1 MDPRSSPT
9 ARSAMRCVRLL
20 LGCADAA
27 ELLGTVLA
35 EGPSWITGEGSA
47 LYLLDSTGMLRLTAS
62 HGLPDW
68 AHERY
73 SVVDPAGDL
82 PAAMALRL
90 RRPYLLSPE
99 RTSADYP
106 NRNAG
111 MGTGMVA
118 VATLPMIVDG
128 RPLGVLAL
136 ALAHRGTVPRRDL
149 DVLETLADAC
159 GHRLGH
165 LLEHARAGTGALGG
179 TGGTGG
185 HPGHGEQPGGGGHPE
200 PEGQP
205 GRGGRPDRG
214 AAHGVRPGP
223 CAGAADPAAAT
234 AHSMLS
240 LAVRA
245 SGHGA
250 FERDLVTG
258 ETHWDAQALRLVGRP
273 APERGGTSPAP
284 SLDLVVHPEDLP
296 DVQAAMAE
304 ALATGGPYRIRYRVP
319 RRGGGV
325 IRIEETGEVMLDVHR
340 RPVRIAGL
348 IADLDH
354 GRTPGERPPG
364 DGAPGGRSP
373 APSGPGSP
381 SGPGQEPAGTTEGT
395 SAAGARSALLLALTR
410 ALSRAVT
417 VRDVTTAVTDICRPA
432 FGAAGIVLDLV
443 DEGRLLPVSHTVYGG
458 ERRTELT
465 RLADLSEGVMQR
477 ALARSA
483 PLFSE
488 PARRGRGRGAD
499 RTAGPAGGTGRGEGD
514 GTGGGTGSPLA
525 PAAWAVLPL
534 IASGRQ
540 VGSCLITFATERAFG
555 REDRTLYSSFAGILA
570 QSLERA
576 RLYDTHHH
584 RATELQR
591 AMLPRTLPRLP
602 GIASAARYLPSTE
615 GMQIGGDWYD
625 LLRLPDGRIGLVIGD
640 VQGHN
645 AEATAVMGQLR
656 SGLRAYATDG
666 HDPAATLARTSRLL
680 TELDTELFATCLY
693 LTLDPADG
701 TVRAAR
707 AGHPAPV
714 RVTADARAVEL
725 NLPGGPPLGVAPERP
740 YPLAV
745 EYLPPGET
753 LLAYTDGLVEDRE
766 EDYDES
772 VHRMLGGLELWAR
785 NTGPVRVEP
794 GPDLEK
800 LADLLTLNVTERRS
814 RPDDVAL
821 LLLHRLSAVHQRG

>member
-20 LGCADAA
+20 LGCTSAA

-35 EGPSWITGEGSA
+35 EGPGWITGEGSA
-47 LYLLDSTGMLRLTAS
+47 LYLLDPGGMLRLSAS

-73 SVVDPAGDL
+73 SVVDPASEL

-99 RTSADYP
+99 RTSVDYP
-106 NRNAG
+106 NRNTG

-118 VATLPMIVDG
+118 VVTLPMVVDE
-128 RPLGVLAL
+128 RPIGVLAL
-136 ALAHRGTVPRRDL
+136 ALAHRGIVPRRDL

-159 GHRLGH
+159 AHRLAY
-165 LLEHARAGTGALGG
+165 LLEHAGAPSAPR
-179 TGGTGG
+179 TVATV
-185 HPGHGEQPGGGGHPE
+185 PN
-200 PEGQP
+200 
-205 GRGGRPDRG
+205 
-214 AAHGVRPGP
+214 GVRPGP
-223 CAGAADPAAAT
+223 GTCGDPAAGT
-234 AHSMLS
+234 AHPLLS

-245 SGHGA
+245 AGHGA

-258 ETHWDAQALRLVGRP
+258 ETHWDVQALRLVGRP
-273 APERGGTSPAP
+273 VPQDGGPAP
-284 SLDLVVHPEDLP
+284 APDLDLVVHPEDLP
-296 DVQAAMAE
+296 DVQAALAE

-319 RRGGGV
+319 RRDGGV
-325 IRIEETGEVMLDVHR
+325 VRIEETGEVMLDVHR
-340 RPVRIAGL
+340 RPVRISGL

-354 GRTPGERPPG
+354 GRAPGERR
-364 DGAPGGRSP
+364 AVSRSGGS
-373 APSGPGSP
+373 AN
-381 SGPGQEPAGTTEGT
+381 GT

-417 VRDVTTAVTDICRPA
+417 VRDVTTAVTDIARPA
-432 FGAAGIVLDLV
+432 FGAAGILLDLV
-443 DEGRLLPVSHTVYGG
+443 DEGRLLPVAHTVYGG
-458 ERRTELT
+458 PLRTELT

-488 PARRGRGRGAD
+488 PARRGRRREGERPPGAG
-499 RTAGPAGGTGRGEGD
+499 AGNGG
-514 GTGGGTGSPLA
+514 PLA

-534 IASGRQ
+534 VASGRQ
-540 VGSCLITFATERAFG
+540 VGSCLITFATERVFS
-555 REDRTLYSSFAGILA
+555 REDRTLYSAFAGILA

-680 TELDTELFATCLY
+680 AELDTELFATCLY

-701 TVRAAR
+701 TLRAAR

-714 RVTADARAVEL
+714 RVTEDAKAVEL
-725 NLPGGPPLGVAPERP
+725 DLPGGPPLGVDPDRP
-740 YPLAV
+740 YPLA
-745 EYLPPGET
+745 EEQLTPGET
-753 LLAYTDGLVEDRE
+753 LLVYTDGLVEDRE

-772 VHRMLGGLELWAR
+772 VQRMLGGLETWAR
-785 NTGPVRVEP
+785 NAGPVRVEP
-794 GPDLEK
+794 GPALER

-821 LLLHRLSAVHQRG
+821 LLLHRLSAVH

>member
-1 MDPRSSPT
+1 MPIPQDESRTS
-9 ARSAMRCVRLL
+9 ARSPMRCVRLL
-20 LGCADAA
+20 LGCTSAA

-35 EGPSWITGEGSA
+35 EGPGWITGEGSA
-47 LYLLDSTGMLRLTAS
+47 LYLLDSAGMLRLTAS

-73 SVVDPAGDL
+73 GLVDPAGEL

-99 RTSADYP
+99 HTSIDYP

-111 MGTGMVA
+111 MGTGMIS
-118 VATLPMIVDG
+118 VATLPLVVDE
-128 RPLGVLAL
+128 RAIGVLAL
-136 ALAHRGTVPRRDL
+136 ALAHRGTVPPRDL
-149 DVLETLADAC
+149 DVLETIAGACAHRLHHLLDHLLDHADA
-159 GHRLGH
+159 RP
-165 LLEHARAGTGALGG
+165 ARQAG
-179 TGGTGG
+179 
-185 HPGHGEQPGGGGHPE
+185 P
-200 PEGQP
+200 
-205 GRGGRPDRG
+205 
-214 AAHGVRPGP
+214 
-223 CAGAADPAAAT
+223 DPAL
-234 AHSMLS
+234 AHPLLS

-245 SGHGA
+245 AGHGA

-258 ETHWDAQALRLVGRP
+258 ESYWDAAAFAVAGRP
-273 APERGGTSPAP
+273 VAADGAAPELERI
-284 SLDLVVHPEDLP
+284 VHPEDLP
-296 DVQAAMAE
+296 DVQAALAE
-304 ALATGGPYRIRYRVP
+304 ALASGGRYRIGYRVL
-319 RRGGGV
+319 RRGGKV
-325 IRIEETGEVMLDVHR
+325 ARVEESGEVMLDVHG

-348 IADLDH
+348 LADVDH
-354 GRTPGERPPG
+354 RG
-364 DGAPGGRSP
+364 DRDA
-373 APSGPGSP
+373 GPQHDP
-381 SGPGQEPAGTTEGT
+381 
-395 SAAGARSALLLALTR
+395 AGARTALLLSLTR

-417 VRDVTTAVTDICRPA
+417 VREVTAAVTDVARPA

-458 ERRTELT
+458 PRRAELT
-465 RLADLSEGVMQR
+465 RLADLSEGMMQHS
-477 ALARSA
+477 LARSA
-483 PLFSE
+483 LLFSE
-488 PARRGRGRGAD
+488 PGGRPRSAD
-499 RTAGPAGGTGRGEGD
+499 
-514 GTGGGTGSPLA
+514 A

-534 IASGRQ
+534 VASGRQ
-540 VGSCLITFATERAFG
+540 VGSCLITFAAERAFS
-555 REDRTLYSSFAGILA
+555 REDRTLYSAFAGILA

-584 RATELQR
+584 RAGELQR

-602 GIASAARYLPSTE
+602 GIATAARYLPSTE

-625 LLRLPDGRIGLVIGD
+625 LLKLPDGRIGLVIGD

-680 TELDTELFATCLY
+680 AELDTELFATCLY

-701 TVRAAR
+701 SLTAAR

-714 RVTADARAVEL
+714 RIAADATAVEL
-725 NLPGGPPLGVAPERP
+725 ELPGGPPLGVDPGQP
-740 YPLAV
+740 YPLATGR
-745 EYLPPGET
+745 LAGGET

-772 VHRMLGGLELWAR
+772 VQRMLGGLELWAR
-785 NTGPVRVEP
+785 QTGPGRI
-794 GPDLEK
+794 GPAPALER

-821 LLLHRLSAVHQRG
+821 LLLHRMPPLP

>member
-20 LGCADAA
+20 LGCTGAAD
-27 ELLGTVLA
+27 LLGTVLA
-35 EGPSWITGEGSA
+35 EGPGWITGEGSA

-99 RTSADYP
+99 RTSTDYP

-111 MGTGMVA
+111 LGTGMVA
-118 VATLPMIVDG
+118 VATLPMLVDT

-159 GHRLGH
+159 AHRLGY
-165 LLEHARAGTGALGG
+165 LLEHARAGTG
-179 TGGTGG
+179 G
-185 HPGHGEQPGGGGHPE
+185 HREGPEPGGPPGS
-200 PEGQP
+200 EG
-205 GRGGRPDRG
+205 RSDRG
-214 AAHGVRPGP
+214 AANGVRPGP
-223 CAGAADPAAAT
+223 CAGAGDPATAT

-273 APERGGTSPAP
+273 APDSGGTSPAP
-284 SLDLVVHPEDLP
+284 TLDLVVHPEDLP

-304 ALATGGPYRIRYRVP
+304 ALDTGGPYRIRYRVP

-354 GRTPGERPPG
+354 GRAPGERPPG
-364 DGAPGGRSP
+364 DGPPAGRSP
-373 APSGPGSP
+373 G
-381 SGPGQEPAGTTEGT
+381 PAGEPSPGGGRAGPAEG
-395 SAAGARSALLLALTR
+395 SSPAGARSALLLALTR

-417 VRDVTTAVTDICRPA
+417 VRDVTTAVNDIARPA
-432 FGAAGIVLDLV
+432 LGAAGIVLDLV

-488 PARRGRGRGAD
+488 PARRGRGPGRPVGPT
-499 RTAGPAGGTGRGEGD
+499 TAAEGGGTTAAEGGPGAGEGAGTGAGEGA
-514 GTGGGTGSPLA
+514 GTGGPLA

-625 LLRLPDGRIGLVIGD
+625 LLRLPDGRVGLVIGD

-701 TVRAAR
+701 TLRAAR

-725 NLPGGPPLGVAPERP
+725 QLPGGPPLGVAPERP

-766 EDYDES
+766 EDYDDS

-785 NTGPVRVEP
+785 NTGPDRAEP

>member
-1 MDPRSSPT
+1 MPIPEEQSRTSG
-9 ARSAMRCVRLL
+9 RSAMRCVRLL
-20 LGCADAA
+20 LGCTSAA

-35 EGPSWITGEGSA
+35 EGPGWITGEGSA
-47 LYLLDSTGMLRLTAS
+47 LYLLDSAGMLRLTAS

-73 SVVDPAGDL
+73 GLVDPAGEL

-90 RRPYLLSPE
+90 RRPYLLGPE
-99 RTSADYP
+99 HTSVDYP

-111 MGTGMVA
+111 MGTGMVT
-118 VATLPMIVDG
+118 VVTLPLMVDE
-128 RPLGVLAL
+128 RAIGVLAL
-136 ALAHRGTVPRRDL
+136 ALAHRGTVPPRDL
-149 DVLETLADAC
+149 DVLETIAGAC
-159 GHRLGH
+159 AHRLHH
-165 LLEHARAGTGALGG
+165 LLDHVSDDVDARREPQKAG
-179 TGGTGG
+179 
-185 HPGHGEQPGGGGHPE
+185 P
-200 PEGQP
+200 
-205 GRGGRPDRG
+205 
-214 AAHGVRPGP
+214 
-223 CAGAADPAAAT
+223 DPAL
-234 AHSMLS
+234 AHPLLS

-245 SGHGA
+245 AGHGA

-258 ETHWDAQALRLVGRP
+258 ESYWDAAAFAVAGRP
-273 APERGGTSPAP
+273 VAADGAAPELERI
-284 SLDLVVHPEDLP
+284 VHPEDLP
-296 DVQAAMAE
+296 DVQAALAE
-304 ALATGGPYRIRYRVP
+304 ALASGGRYRIGYRVL
-319 RRGGGV
+319 RRGGKV
-325 IRIEETGEVMLDVHR
+325 ARVEESGEVMLDVHG

-348 IADLDH
+348 LADVDH
-354 GRTPGERPPG
+354 RGERP
-364 DGAPGGRSP
+364 A
-373 APSGPGSP
+373 GPRP
-381 SGPGQEPAGTTEGT
+381 DP
-395 SAAGARSALLLALTR
+395 AGARTALLLSLTR

-417 VRDVTTAVTDICRPA
+417 VRDVTAAVTDVARPA
-432 FGAAGIVLDLV
+432 FGAASIVLDLV

-458 ERRTELT
+458 PRRAELT
-465 RLADLSEGVMQR
+465 RLADLSEGVMQHST
-477 ALARSA
+477 ARSA

-488 PARRGRGRGAD
+488 PGGRPRSAD
-499 RTAGPAGGTGRGEGD
+499 
-514 GTGGGTGSPLA
+514 A

-534 IASGRQ
+534 VASGRQ
-540 VGSCLITFATERAFG
+540 VGSCLITFAAERVFS
-555 REDRTLYSSFAGILA
+555 REDRTLYSAFAGILA

-584 RATELQR
+584 RAGELQR

-615 GMQIGGDWYD
+615 GMQVGGDWYD
-625 LLRLPDGRIGLVIGD
+625 LLKLPDSRIGLVIGD

-680 TELDTELFATCLY
+680 AELDTELFATCLY

-701 TVRAAR
+701 SLTAAR

-714 RVTADARAVEL
+714 RIAADATAVEL
-725 NLPGGPPLGVAPERP
+725 ELPGGPPLGVDPAQS
-740 YPLAV
+740 YPLATGR
-745 EYLPPGET
+745 LAGGET

-772 VHRMLGGLELWAR
+772 VQRMLGGLELWAR
-785 NTGPVRVEP
+785 QTGPGRV
-794 GPDLEK
+794 GPMPALER

-821 LLLHRLSAVHQRG
+821 LLLHRMPSLP

>member
-1 MDPRSSPT
+1 
-9 ARSAMRCVRLL
+9 MRCVRLL
-20 LGCADAA
+20 LGCTSAA

-47 LYLLDSTGMLRLTAS
+47 LYLLDSAGMLRLTAS

-73 SVVDPAGDL
+73 GVVDPAGEL

-99 RTSADYP
+99 HTSLDYP

-118 VATLPMIVDG
+118 VITLPMVVDG
-128 RPLGVLAL
+128 RPVGVLAL

-149 DVLETLADAC
+149 DVLETVADAC
-159 GHRLGH
+159 AHRLAH
-165 LLEHARAGTGALGG
+165 LLDHADARLPRDARSPYGVRTAGGPAS
-179 TGGTGG
+179 
-185 HPGHGEQPGGGGHPE
+185 
-200 PEGQP
+200 EGVD
-205 GRGGRPDRG
+205 GRPAG
-214 AAHGVRPGP
+214 LAHPL
-223 CAGAADPAAAT
+223 
-234 AHSMLS
+234 LS

-245 SGHGA
+245 AGHGA

-258 ETHWDAQALRLVGRP
+258 ESYWDAEAFRVAGRP
-273 APERGGTSPAP
+273 VAPDGAAPE
-284 SLDLVVHPEDLP
+284 LDRLVHPEDLP
-296 DVQAAMAE
+296 DVQAALAE
-304 ALATGGPYRIRYRVP
+304 ALAAGGRYRIGYRVL
-319 RRGGGV
+319 RHGGGV
-325 IRIEETGEVMLDVHR
+325 ARVEESGEVMLDVHG

-348 IADLDH
+348 LADVGHRARPPD
-354 GRTPGERPPG
+354 GAGSPPG
-364 DGAPGGRSP
+364 DGGRTP
-373 APSGPGSP
+373 A
-381 SGPGQEPAGTTEGT
+381 T
-395 SAAGARSALLLALTR
+395 ARTALLLALTR

-417 VRDVTTAVTDICRPA
+417 VRDVTTAVTDVVRPA
-432 FGAAGIVLDLV
+432 LGAAGIVLDLV
-443 DEGRLLPVSHTVYGG
+443 EEGRLLPVSHTVYGG
-458 ERRTELT
+458 PRRTELT
-465 RLADLSEGVMQR
+465 RLADLSEDVMQR
-477 ALARSA
+477 SLTRSA

-488 PARRGRGRGAD
+488 PSAARARRD
-499 RTAGPAGGTGRGEGD
+499 
-514 GTGGGTGSPLA
+514 PLA

-534 IASGRQ
+534 VASGQQ
-540 VGSCLITFATERAFG
+540 VGSCLITFTAERAFS
-555 REDRTLYSSFAGILA
+555 REDRTLYSAFAGILA

-666 HDPAATLARTSRLL
+666 HDPAATLTRTSRLL
-680 TELDTELFATCLY
+680 AELDTELFATCLY
-693 LTLDPADG
+693 LTLDPAEG
-701 TVRAAR
+701 VLTAAR

-714 RVTADARAVEL
+714 RITAGARAVEL
-725 NLPGGPPLGVAPERP
+725 DLPGGPPLGVDPEQP

-745 EYLPPGET
+745 DRLAVDET

-772 VHRMLGGLELWAR
+772 VQRMLGGLELWAR
-785 NTGPVRVEP
+785 QTGPGQI
-794 GPDLEK
+794 GPAPALER

-821 LLLHRLSAVHQRG
+821 LLLHRMSPLP

>member
-20 LGCADAA
+20 LGCTSAAD
-27 ELLGTVLA
+27 LLSTVLA
-35 EGPSWITGEGSA
+35 EGPGWITGEGSA
-47 LYLLDSTGMLRLTAS
+47 LYLLDPAGTLRLTAS

-73 SVVDPAGDL
+73 SVVDPASDL
-82 PAAMALRL
+82 PAAMALKL

-99 RTSADYP
+99 RTSVDYP

-118 VATLPMIVDG
+118 IVTLPLLVDE
-128 RPLGVLAL
+128 RPIGVLAL

-159 GHRLGH
+159 AHRLAH
-165 LLEHARAGTGALGG
+165 LLEHARTDARPAPARPPGAPGTPAN
-179 TGGTGG
+179 
-185 HPGHGEQPGGGGHPE
+185 
-200 PEGQP
+200 
-205 GRGGRPDRG
+205 
-214 AAHGVRPGP
+214 GVRPGP
-223 CAGAADPAAAT
+223 GPGGDPASGT
-234 AHSMLS
+234 AHPLLS

-245 SGHGA
+245 AGHGA

-258 ETHWDAQALRLVGRP
+258 ETYWDAQALRLVGRP
-273 APERGGTSPAP
+273 APEDGGPAP
-284 SLDLVVHPEDLP
+284 APDLDLVVHPEDLP
-296 DVQAAMAE
+296 DVQAALAE

-319 RRGGGV
+319 RRAGGV
-325 IRIEETGEVMLDVHR
+325 TRIEETGEVMLDVHR
-340 RPVRIAGL
+340 RPVRISGL

-354 GRTPGERPPG
+354 GRAPDERPRGERSARHAAG
-364 DGAPGGRSP
+364 VGGERAS
-373 APSGPGSP
+373 
-381 SGPGQEPAGTTEGT
+381 
-395 SAAGARSALLLALTR
+395 SAAARSALLLALTR

-417 VRDVTTAVTDICRPA
+417 VRDVTTTVTDVARPA
-432 FGAAGIVLDLV
+432 FGAASIVLDLV

-458 ERRTELT
+458 PRRTELT

-488 PARRGRGRGAD
+488 PARRVRVRGRGR
-499 RTAGPAGGTGRGEGD
+499 PAGTGTIC
-514 GTGGGTGSPLA
+514 GTGGGAGEDGGGRTNGASSRLT

-534 IASGRQ
+534 VASGRQ
-540 VGSCLITFATERAFG
+540 VGSCLITFATERVFS
-555 REDRTLYSSFAGILA
+555 RDDRTLYSAFAGILA

-680 TELDTELFATCLY
+680 AELDTELFATCLY

-701 TVRAAR
+701 TLRAAR

-714 RVTADARAVEL
+714 RVTEDARAVEL
-725 NLPGGPPLGVAPERP
+725 DLPGGPPLGVAPDRP

-745 EYLPPGET
+745 EHLSPGET
-753 LLAYTDGLVEDRE
+753 LLVYTDGLVEDRE

-772 VHRMLGGLELWAR
+772 VQRMLGGLELWAR
-785 NTGPVRVEP
+785 NAGPVRVEP
-794 GPDLEK
+794 GPALER

>member
-1 MDPRSSPT
+1 MPLEPADSPT

-20 LGCADAA
+20 LGCTSAA

-47 LYLLDSTGMLRLTAS
+47 LYLLDSAGMLRLTAS

-73 SVVDPAGDL
+73 GVVDPAGEL

-99 RTSADYP
+99 HTSVDYP
-106 NRNAG
+106 NANAG
-111 MGTGMVA
+111 LGTGMVA
-118 VATLPMIVDG
+118 VIALPMVVDE
-128 RPLGVLAL
+128 RPIGVLAL

-149 DVLETLADAC
+149 DVLETVAEACAHRLSHLLDHADAHLPH
-159 GHRLGH
+159 GTRAPYGVRLPEGP
-165 LLEHARAGTGALGG
+165 RAAD
-179 TGGTGG
+179 G
-185 HPGHGEQPGGGGHPE
+185 HPAGPAHPL
-200 PEGQP
+200 
-205 GRGGRPDRG
+205 
-214 AAHGVRPGP
+214 
-223 CAGAADPAAAT
+223 
-234 AHSMLS
+234 LS

-245 SGHGA
+245 AGHGA

-258 ETHWDAQALRLVGRP
+258 ESYWDAEAFRVTGRP
-273 APERGGTSPAP
+273 AAPDGAAPE
-284 SLDLVVHPEDLP
+284 LDRLVHPEDLP
-296 DVQAAMAE
+296 DVQAALAE
-304 ALATGGPYRIRYRVP
+304 ALATGGRYRIGYRVLRP
-319 RRGGGV
+319 GGRPARV
-325 IRIEETGEVMLDVHR
+325 EESGEVMLDVHG

-348 IADLDH
+348 LAEA
-354 GRTPGERPPG
+354 GYREQPPAEERN
-364 DGAPGGRSP
+364 SP
-373 APSGPGSP
+373 A
-381 SGPGQEPAGTTEGT
+381 
-395 SAAGARSALLLALTR
+395 AARTALLLTLTR

-417 VRDVTTAVTDICRPA
+417 VRDVTTAVTDVARPA
-432 FGAAGIVLDLV
+432 LGAAGIVLDLV
-443 DEGRLLPVSHTVYGG
+443 DAGRLLPVSHTVYGG
-458 ERRTELT
+458 PRRTELT

-477 ALARSA
+477 SLARSA

-488 PARRGRGRGAD
+488 PSAARSRRD
-499 RTAGPAGGTGRGEGD
+499 
-514 GTGGGTGSPLA
+514 PLA

-534 IASGRQ
+534 VASGQQ
-540 VGSCLITFATERAFG
+540 VGSCLITFAAERVFS
-555 REDRTLYSSFAGILA
+555 REDRTLYSAFAGILA

-584 RATELQR
+584 RASELQR
-591 AMLPRTLPRLP
+591 AMLPRTLPRLS
-602 GIASAARYLPSTE
+602 GIATAARYLPSTE

-625 LLRLPDGRIGLVIGD
+625 LLRLPEGRIGLVIGD

-666 HDPAATLARTSRLL
+666 HDPAATLTRTSRLL
-680 TELDTELFATCLY
+680 AELDTELFATCLY

-701 TVRAAR
+701 ALTAAR

-714 RVTADARAVEL
+714 RITADAAAVEL
-725 NLPGGPPLGVAPERP
+725 ELPGGPPLGVDPEQP

-745 EYLPPGET
+745 ERLAVGET

-772 VHRMLGGLELWAR
+772 VQRMLGGLELWAR
-785 NTGPVRVEP
+785 QTGPGRI
-794 GPDLEK
+794 GPAPALER

-821 LLLHRLSAVHQRG
+821 LLLHRTTPLP

>member
-20 LGCADAA
+20 LGCTSAA

-35 EGPSWITGEGSA
+35 EGPGWITGEGSA
-47 LYLLDSTGMLRLTAS
+47 LYLLDGAGMLRLSAS

-73 SVVDPAGDL
+73 SVVDPASEL
-82 PAAMALRL
+82 PAAMALKL

-99 RTSADYP
+99 RTSVDYP

-118 VATLPMIVDG
+118 VITLPMVVDEQ
-128 RPLGVLAL
+128 PIGVLAL
-136 ALAHRGTVPRRDL
+136 ALAHRGAVPQRDL

-159 GHRLGH
+159 AHRLAY
-165 LLEHARAGTGALGG
+165 LLEHAGALTAPR
-179 TGGTGG
+179 TGG
-185 HPGHGEQPGGGGHPE
+185 
-200 PEGQP
+200 
-205 GRGGRPDRG
+205 
-214 AAHGVRPGP
+214 AAPHGVRPGP
-223 CAGAADPAAAT
+223 RADGDPAAGT
-234 AHSMLS
+234 AHPLLS

-245 SGHGA
+245 AGHGA

-273 APERGGTSPAP
+273 APPDGGPAP
-284 SLDLVVHPEDLP
+284 APDLDLVVHPEDLP
-296 DVQAAMAE
+296 DVQAALAE
-304 ALATGGPYRIRYRVP
+304 ALSTGGPYRIRYRVP
-319 RRGGGV
+319 HRGGGV
-325 IRIEETGEVMLDVHR
+325 TRIEETGEVMLDVHR
-340 RPVRIAGL
+340 RPVRISGL

-354 GRTPGERPPG
+354 GRSPEERPPAG
-364 DGAPGGRSP
+364 RWGGRRARTGAAGRNAGANADGA
-373 APSGPGSP
+373 A
-381 SGPGQEPAGTTEGT
+381 AGA
-395 SAAGARSALLLALTR
+395 SAGARSALLLALTR

-417 VRDVTTAVTDICRPA
+417 VRDVTTAVTDVARPA

-443 DEGRLLPVSHTVYGG
+443 DEGRLLPVAHTVYGG
-458 ERRTELT
+458 PRRTELT

-477 ALARSA
+477 ALARST

-488 PARRGRGRGAD
+488 PARRGRGRGRD
-499 RTAGPAGGTGRGEGD
+499 RGPGRPAPT
-514 GTGGGTGSPLA
+514 GTGGPLA

-534 IASGRQ
+534 VASGRQ
-540 VGSCLITFATERAFG
+540 VGSCLITFATERVFS
-555 REDRTLYSSFAGILA
+555 REDRTLYSAFAGILA

-625 LLRLPDGRIGLVIGD
+625 LLRLPGGRIGLVIGD

-680 TELDTELFATCLY
+680 AEMDTELFATCLY

-701 TVRAAR
+701 TLRAAR

-714 RVTADARAVEL
+714 RVTEDARAVEL
-725 NLPGGPPLGVAPERP
+725 DLPGGPPLGVAPDRP

-745 EYLPPGET
+745 EHLTPGET

-772 VHRMLGGLELWAR
+772 VQRMLGGLELWAR
-785 NTGPVRVEP
+785 NAGPVWLEP
-794 GPDLEK
+794 GPALER

-821 LLLHRLSAVHQRG
+821 LLLHRLSAVHQWG

>member
-1 MDPRSSPT
+1 
-9 ARSAMRCVRLL
+9 MRCVRLL
-20 LGCADAA
+20 LGCAGAA

-99 RTSADYP
+99 RTSTDYP

-118 VATLPMIVDG
+118 VATLPMVVDT

-159 GHRLGH
+159 GHRLGY

-179 TGGTGG
+179 PDGTGERSG
-185 HPGHGEQPGGGGHPE
+185 H
-200 PEGQP
+200 EG
-205 GRGGRPDRG
+205 RSDRG
-214 AAHGVRPGP
+214 AANGVRPGP
-223 CAGAADPAAAT
+223 CAGAGAGAGDPATAT

-258 ETHWDAQALRLVGRP
+258 ETHWDAQALRLVGRS
-273 APERGGTSPAP
+273 APEGGGTSPAP

-304 ALATGGPYRIRYRVP
+304 ALANGGPYRLRYRVP

-364 DGAPGGRSP
+364 EGPPGGRAA
-373 APSGPGSP
+373 APSGTGE
-381 SGPGQEPAGTTEGT
+381 GPGGTTEGA

-488 PARRGRGRGAD
+488 PARRGRGRGPERPVA
-499 RTAGPAGGTGRGEGD
+499 AAAGEGD
-514 GTGGGTGSPLA
+514 GTGGPLA

-540 VGSCLITFATERAFG
+540 VGSCLITFSTERAFG

-602 GIASAARYLPSTE
+602 GITSAARYLPSTE

-625 LLRLPDGRIGLVIGD
+625 LLQLPDGRIGLVIGD

-666 HDPAATLARTSRLL
+666 HDPAATLTRTSRLL

-701 TVRAAR
+701 RLRAAR
-707 AGHPAPV
+707 AGHPPPV

-725 NLPGGPPLGVAPERP
+725 ELPGGPPLGVAPERP
-740 YPLAV
+740 YPLTV

-772 VHRMLGGLELWAR
+772 VHRMLGGLEVWAR
-785 NTGPVRVEP
+785 NAGPVRAEP

>member
-1 MDPRSSPT
+1 MRPAESSAAEPAAADPSADEPSAAEPPADRPSADGTIRTTP
-9 ARSAMRCVRLL
+9 RSAMRCVRLL
-20 LGCADAA
+20 LGCGSAA
-27 ELLGTVLA
+27 ELLGTVLD
-35 EGPSWITGEGSA
+35 EGPGWITGEGSA
-47 LYLLDSTGMLRLTAS
+47 LYLVDAGGMLRLTAS

-73 SVVDPAGDL
+73 GVVDPAGDL

-90 RRPYLLSPE
+90 RRPYLMSPE
-99 RTSADYP
+99 HTGVDYP
-106 NRNAG
+106 NRNVG

-118 VATLPMIVDG
+118 VVTLPMVVDEQ
-128 RPLGVLAL
+128 PVGVLAL

-149 DVLETLADAC
+149 DVLETIGDAC
-159 GHRLGH
+159 AHRLAH
-165 LLEHARAGTGALGG
+165 LLDHADVRTLRLPA
-179 TGGTGG
+179 
-185 HPGHGEQPGGGGHPE
+185 
-200 PEGQP
+200 
-205 GRGGRPDRG
+205 PDGG
-214 AAHGVRPGP
+214 AA
-223 CAGAADPAAAT
+223 
-234 AHSMLS
+234 AHPLVS

-258 ETHWDAQALRLVGRP
+258 ESYWDEAAFRLAGRP
-273 APERGGTSPAP
+273 VAPDGEAPELER
-284 SLDLVVHPEDLP
+284 VVHPEDLP
-296 DVQAAMAE
+296 DVQAALAE
-304 ALATGGPYRIRYRVP
+304 ALAAGGRYRIGYRML
-319 RRGGGV
+319 RRGGRATPV
-325 IRIEETGEVMLDVHR
+325 EESGEVMLDVHG

-348 IADLDH
+348 LSEV
-354 GRTPGERPPG
+354 RRREPG
-364 DGAPGGRSP
+364 P
-373 APSGPGSP
+373 ATAGP
-381 SGPGQEPAGTTEGT
+381 
-395 SAAGARSALLLALTR
+395 AGARTALLLSLTR

-417 VRDVTTAVTDICRPA
+417 VREVTTAVTDVARPA
-432 FGAAGIVLDLV
+432 FGAESVVLDLV

-458 ERRTELT
+458 PRRAEPT
-465 RLADLSEGVMQR
+465 RSADLSEGVMQD
-477 ALARSA
+477 APTRSA
-483 PLFSE
+483 PLFSQ
-488 PARRGRGRGAD
+488 P
-499 RTAGPAGGTGRGEGD
+499 TGPKPD
-514 GTGGGTGSPLA
+514 GA

-534 IASGRQ
+534 VASGRQ

-555 REDRTLYSSFAGILA
+555 REDRTLYSAFAGILA

-576 RLYDTHHH
+576 RLFDTQHH
-584 RATELQR
+584 RASELQR
-591 AMLPRTLPRLP
+591 AMLPRTLPALP

-625 LLRLPDGRIGLVIGD
+625 LLRLPGGRIGLVIGD

-666 HDPAATLARTSRLL
+666 HDPAAALERTSRLL
-680 TELDTELFATCLY
+680 AELDTDLFATCLY

-701 TVRAAR
+701 TLTAAR
-707 AGHPAPV
+707 AGHPPPV
-714 RVTADARAVEL
+714 RITGDAEALEL
-725 NLPGGPPLGVAPERP
+725 ALPGGPPLGVEPGQP

-745 EYLPPGET
+745 ERLEVGET

-785 NTGPVRVEP
+785 QAGPGRIGSP
-794 GPDLEK
+794 AALER

-821 LLLHRLSAVHQRG
+821 LLLHRAPSLPDSLHTGSTHSGA

>member
-1 MDPRSSPT
+1 MDLTSPWLPPSEDESRTPRSSPT

-20 LGCADAA
+20 LGCTTAA

-47 LYLLDSTGMLRLTAS
+47 LYLLDSAGMLRLTAS

-82 PAAMALRL
+82 PAATALRL

-99 RTSADYP
+99 RTSVDYP

-118 VATLPMIVDG
+118 LITLPMIVDE
-128 RPLGVLAL
+128 RPVGVLAL

-149 DVLETLADAC
+149 DVLETLGDAC
-159 GHRLGH
+159 AHRLAH
-165 LLEHARAGTGALGG
+165 LLDSARAGA
-179 TGGTGG
+179 
-185 HPGHGEQPGGGGHPE
+185 
-200 PEGQP
+200 
-205 GRGGRPDRG
+205 
-214 AAHGVRPGP
+214 RPGP
-223 CAGAADPAAAT
+223 TGGSVDGSGTGAGAGDRSAGL
-234 AHSMLS
+234 AHPMLS
-240 LAVRA
+240 LAVRSA
-245 SGHGA
+245 GHGA

-258 ETHWDAQALRLVGRP
+258 ETYWDATAYRVVGRP
-273 APERGGTSPAP
+273 VPPEGAPADAP
-284 SLDLVVHPEDLP
+284 DLDRLVHPEDLP
-296 DVQAAMAE
+296 DVQAALAE
-304 ALATGGPYRIRYRVP
+304 ALATGGPYRIEYRVP
-319 RRGGGV
+319 RRSGGA

-348 IADLDH
+348 LADRDRA
-354 GRTPGERPPG
+354 RTPEEQPPAGEPG
-364 DGAPGGRSP
+364 NGAP
-373 APSGPGSP
+373 
-381 SGPGQEPAGTTEGT
+381 
-395 SAAGARSALLLALTR
+395 AAGARSALLLALTR
-410 ALSRAVT
+410 SLSRAVT
-417 VRDVTTAVTDICRPA
+417 VRDVTTAVTDVARPA
-432 FGAAGIVLDLV
+432 FGAASIVLDLV

-458 ERRTELT
+458 PRRTELT
-465 RLADLSEGVMQR
+465 RLADLSEGVMQHS
-477 ALARSA
+477 LARST

-488 PARRGRGRGAD
+488 PGQARRS
-499 RTAGPAGGTGRGEGD
+499 
-514 GTGGGTGSPLA
+514 TGGPLT

-534 IASGRQ
+534 VASGRQ
-540 VGSCLITFATERAFG
+540 VGSCLITFSTERAFG
-555 REDRTLYSSFAGILA
+555 REDRTLYSAFAGILA

-602 GIASAARYLPSTE
+602 GLASAARYLPSTE

-680 TELDTELFATCLY
+680 SELDTDLFATCLY

-701 TVRAAR
+701 TLRAAR
-707 AGHPAPV
+707 AGHPSPV
-714 RVTADARAVEL
+714 RIAADARAVEL
-725 NLPGGPPLGVAPERP
+725 DLPGGPPLGVDPGMP
-740 YPLAV
+740 YQLAV
-745 EYLPPGET
+745 GHLAVGET
-753 LLAYTDGLVEDRE
+753 LLVYTDGLVEDRE

-772 VHRMLGGLELWAR
+772 VQRMLGGLELWAR
-785 NTGPVRVEP
+785 QTGPVRL
-794 GPDLEK
+794 GPTAALER

-821 LLLHRLSAVHQRG
+821 LLLHRSSPVQ

>member
-1 MDPRSSPT
+1 MPPSEDDSRTPDQRRTPLSGST
-9 ARSAMRCVRLL
+9 TRSAMRCVRLL
-20 LGCADAA
+20 LGCTSAA

-47 LYLLDSTGMLRLTAS
+47 LYLPDAAGMLRLTVS
-62 HGLPDW
+62 HGLPER

-73 SVVDPAGDL
+73 GVVDPAGEL

-99 RTSADYP
+99 HTGIDYP

-111 MGTGMVA
+111 MGTGMVT
-118 VATLPMIVDG
+118 VITLPMVVDE
-128 RPLGVLAL
+128 RPVGVLAL
-136 ALAHRGTVPRRDL
+136 ALAHRGTVPRRDM
-149 DVLETLADAC
+149 DVLETIAEACAHRIDHLLDHAADA
-159 GHRLGH
+159 RLPQG
-165 LLEHARAGTGALGG
+165 ARSPQGVRLSDG
-179 TGGTGG
+179 
-185 HPGHGEQPGGGGHPE
+185 PV
-200 PEGQP
+200 PEGAD
-205 GRGGRPDRG
+205 GRPAG
-214 AAHGVRPGP
+214 SAHPL
-223 CAGAADPAAAT
+223 
-234 AHSMLS
+234 LS

-245 SGHGA
+245 AGHGA

-258 ETHWDAQALRLVGRP
+258 ESYWDAAAFRVAGRP
-273 APERGGTSPAP
+273 VSPDGAAPE
-284 SLDLVVHPEDLP
+284 LDRLVHPEDLP
-296 DVQAAMAE
+296 DVQAALAE
-304 ALATGGPYRIRYRVP
+304 ALAAGGHYRIGYRVQ
-319 RRGGGV
+319 RQGGKV
-325 IRIEETGEVMLDVHR
+325 ARVEESGEVMLDVHG

-348 IADLDH
+348 LADVGH
-354 GRTPGERPPG
+354 RERPPTDEG
-364 DGAPGGRSP
+364 SSP
-373 APSGPGSP
+373 A
-381 SGPGQEPAGTTEGT
+381 T
-395 SAAGARSALLLALTR
+395 ARTALLLALTR
-410 ALSRAVT
+410 VLSRAVT
-417 VRDVTTAVTDICRPA
+417 VRDVTAAVTDIARPA
-432 FGAAGIVLDLV
+432 LGAAGIVLDLV

-458 ERRTELT
+458 PRRTELT
-465 RLADLSEGVMQR
+465 RLADLSEAVMQHSP
-477 ALARSA
+477 ARSA

-488 PARRGRGRGAD
+488 PSAARARHD
-499 RTAGPAGGTGRGEGD
+499 
-514 GTGGGTGSPLA
+514 PLT

-534 IASGRQ
+534 VASGQQ
-540 VGSCLITFATERAFG
+540 VGSCLITFAAERVFS
-555 REDRTLYSSFAGILA
+555 REDRTLYAAFAGILA

-625 LLRLPDGRIGLVIGD
+625 LLRLPDGRVGLVIGD

-666 HDPAATLARTSRLL
+666 HDPAATLTRTSRLL
-680 TELDTELFATCLY
+680 AELDTELFATCLY

-701 TVRAAR
+701 ELTAAR

-714 RVTADARAVEL
+714 RITAGARAVEL
-725 NLPGGPPLGVAPERP
+725 DLPGGPPLGVAPERP

-745 EYLPPGET
+745 ERLAAGET

-772 VHRMLGGLELWAR
+772 VQRMLGGLELWAR
-785 NTGPVRVEP
+785 QTGPGRI
-794 GPDLEK
+794 GPAPALER

-821 LLLHRLSAVHQRG
+821 LLLHRTTPLP

>member
-1 MDPRSSPT
+1 M
-9 ARSAMRCVRLL
+9 RLL
-20 LGCADAA
+20 LGCTSAA

-35 EGPSWITGEGSA
+35 EGPGWITGEGSA
-47 LYLLDSTGMLRLTAS
+47 LYLLDSAGMLRLTAS
-62 HGLPDW
+62 HGLPAW

-73 SVVDPAGDL
+73 STVDPKSDL
-82 PAAMALRL
+82 PAAMALKL
-90 RRPYLLSPE
+90 GRPYLLSPE
-99 RTSADYP
+99 HTSVDYP

-118 VATLPMIVDG
+118 VVTLPMAVDG
-128 RPLGVLAL
+128 MPVGVLAL

-149 DVLETLADAC
+149 DVLETIAEAC
-159 GHRLGH
+159 GHRLHH
-165 LLEHARAGTGALGG
+165 LLDHS
-179 TGGTGG
+179 
-185 HPGHGEQPGGGGHPE
+185 
-200 PEGQP
+200 
-205 GRGGRPDRG
+205 D
-214 AAHGVRPGP
+214 VRPP
-223 CAGAADPAAAT
+223 REAAAPESDAAL
-234 AHSMLS
+234 AHPLLS

-245 SGHGA
+245 AGHGA

-258 ETHWDAQALRLVGRP
+258 ESYWDAAAFRVAGRP
-273 APERGGTSPAP
+273 ATPDGSAPELERI
-284 SLDLVVHPEDLP
+284 VHPEDLP
-296 DVQAAMAE
+296 DVQAALAE
-304 ALATGGPYRIRYRVP
+304 ALASGGHYRIGYRVL
-319 RRGGGV
+319 RHGGGV
-325 IRIEETGEVMLDVHR
+325 ARVEESGEVMLDVHG

-348 IADLDH
+348 LSDANRR
-354 GRTPGERPPG
+354 RTPEFPEAAE
-364 DGAPGGRSP
+364 APE
-373 APSGPGSP
+373 A
-381 SGPGQEPAGTTEGT
+381 
-395 SAAGARSALLLALTR
+395 SAAGARTALLLSLTR

-417 VRDVTTAVTDICRPA
+417 VRDVTATVTDVVRPA

-458 ERRTELT
+458 PRRAELT
-465 RLADLSEGVMQR
+465 RLADLSEGMMQHS
-477 ALARSA
+477 LARSA

-488 PARRGRGRGAD
+488 PGRTARRGDA
-499 RTAGPAGGTGRGEGD
+499 
-514 GTGGGTGSPLA
+514 LA

-534 IASGRQ
+534 VASGRQ
-540 VGSCLITFATERAFG
+540 VGSCLITFATERAFS
-555 REDRTLYSSFAGILA
+555 REDRTLYSAFAGILA

-584 RATELQR
+584 RASELQR

-602 GIASAARYLPSTE
+602 GVASAARYLPSTE

-680 TELDTELFATCLY
+680 AELDTELFATCLY

-701 TVRAAR
+701 SLTAAR

-714 RVTADARAVEL
+714 RITVDAAAVEL
-725 NLPGGPPLGVAPERP
+725 DLPGGPPLGVDPGQP

-745 EYLPPGET
+745 DRLEGGET
-753 LLAYTDGLVEDRE
+753 LLVYTDGLVEDRE

-772 VHRMLGGLELWAR
+772 VQRMLGGLELWAR
-785 NTGPVRVEP
+785 QAGPGRIGPEP
-794 GPDLEK
+794 ALER

-821 LLLHRLSAVHQRG
+821 LLLHRMSPVP

>member
-20 LGCADAA
+20 LGCTGAT

-118 VATLPMIVDG
+118 VATLPMVVDT

-159 GHRLGH
+159 GHRLGY
-165 LLEHARAGTGALGG
+165 LLEHARAGTGAVGG
-179 TGGTGG
+179 PDRTAG
-185 HPGHGEQPGGGGHPE
+185 HPGHGEDS
-200 PEGQP
+200 
-205 GRGGRPDRG
+205 GRGEHSGHEGRSDRG
-214 AAHGVRPGP
+214 AADGVRSGS
-223 CAGAADPAAAT
+223 CAGAGDPATAT

-273 APERGGTSPAP
+273 APEGGGTSPAP
-284 SLDLVVHPEDLP
+284 TLDLVVHPEDLP

-319 RRGGGV
+319 RRRGGV

-354 GRTPGERPPG
+354 GRAPGERPPG
-364 DGAPGGRSP
+364 EGPPGRRSP
-373 APSGPGSP
+373 APSAPGE
-381 SGPGQEPAGTTEGT
+381 EPAGSAEGA

-488 PARRGRGRGAD
+488 PARRRRGHGRGPEQPVGA
-499 RTAGPAGGTGRGEGD
+499 AGGSGGGTGSGEGS
-514 GTGGGTGSPLA
+514 GEGGGTGSPLA

-701 TVRAAR
+701 TLRAAR

-725 NLPGGPPLGVAPERP
+725 DLPGGPPLGVAPERP

-785 NTGPVRVEP
+785 NAGPVRVEP

>member
-20 LGCADAA
+20 LGCTSAA
-27 ELLGTVLA
+27 ELLGTVLS
-35 EGPSWITGEGSA
+35 EGPNWITGEGSA
-47 LYLLDSTGMLRLTAS
+47 LYLLDSAGMLRLTAS

-73 SVVDPAGDL
+73 GVVDPTGDL
-82 PAAMALRL
+82 PAATALRL

-99 RTSADYP
+99 RTSVDYP

-118 VATLPMIVDG
+118 VIALPMVVDEQ
-128 RPLGVLAL
+128 PLGVLAL

-149 DVLETLADAC
+149 DVLETLGDAC
-159 GHRLGH
+159 AHRLAHLIDHAQAERRAQSDQGAHAGH
-165 LLEHARAGTGALGG
+165 AGRTGQRAPA
-179 TGGTGG
+179 
-185 HPGHGEQPGGGGHPE
+185 
-200 PEGQP
+200 
-205 GRGGRPDRG
+205 
-214 AAHGVRPGP
+214 GVRPGP
-223 CAGAADPAAAT
+223 GPDGAGPAPAT
-234 AHSMLS
+234 GPGQPMLS

-245 SGHGA
+245 AGHGA

-258 ETHWDAQALRLVGRP
+258 ETYWDDHAHRLVGRP
-273 APERGGTSPAP
+273 LPDGGGPAP
-284 SLDLVVHPEDLP
+284 APDLDLLVHPEDLP
-296 DVQAAMAE
+296 DVQAALAE
-304 ALATGGPYRIRYRVP
+304 ALDTGGPYRIRYRVP

-348 IADLDH
+348 LADRDH
-354 GRTPGERPPG
+354 GRDPEERPAAPEGG
-364 DGAPGGRSP
+364 DP
-373 APSGPGSP
+373 AV
-381 SGPGQEPAGTTEGT
+381 
-395 SAAGARSALLLALTR
+395 GARSALLLALTR

-417 VRDVTTAVTDICRPA
+417 VRDVTTAVTDVARPA

-458 ERRTELT
+458 ARRSELT
-465 RLADLSEGVMQR
+465 RLADLSEGVMQS

-488 PARRGRGRGAD
+488 PSRSARGPDGQAPDGQGTTDGQAPD
-499 RTAGPAGGTGRGEGD
+499 GQPTDGPAAGGA
-514 GTGGGTGSPLA
+514 LA

-534 IASGRQ
+534 VASGRQ
-540 VGSCLITFATERAFG
+540 VGSCLITFATERVFG
-555 REDRTLYSSFAGILA
+555 REDRTLYSAFAGILA

-591 AMLPRTLPRLP
+591 AMLPRSLPRLP

-625 LLRLPDGRIGLVIGD
+625 LLRLPHGLIGLVIGD

-666 HDPAATLARTSRLL
+666 HDPAATLTRTSRLL
-680 TELDTELFATCLY
+680 AELDTELFATCLY

-701 TVRAAR
+701 TLRAAR

-725 NLPGGPPLGVAPERP
+725 ELPGGPPLGVDPDAS
-740 YPLAV
+740 YPLVV
-745 EYLPPGET
+745 EHLAPGET

-772 VHRMLGGLELWAR
+772 VHRMLGGLELWAGG
-785 NTGPVRVEP
+785 TGPVRSAP
-794 GPDLEK
+794 GPALER

-821 LLLHRLSAVHQRG
+821 LLLHRLSSGQ

>member
-1 MDPRSSPT
+1 MDLTSPWLPPSEDESRTPRSSPT

-20 LGCADAA
+20 LGCTTAA

-47 LYLLDSTGMLRLTAS
+47 LYLLDPAGMLRLTAS

-99 RTSADYP
+99 RTSVDYP

-118 VATLPMIVDG
+118 LITLPMIVDE
-128 RPLGVLAL
+128 RPIGVLAL

-149 DVLETLADAC
+149 DVLETLGDAC
-159 GHRLGH
+159 AHRLAH
-165 LLEHARAGTGALGG
+165 LLDSARAGARPAPAGG
-179 TGGTGG
+179 SVDG
-185 HPGHGEQPGGGGHPE
+185 
-200 PEGQP
+200 
-205 GRGGRPDRG
+205 
-214 AAHGVRPGP
+214 
-223 CAGAADPAAAT
+223 AGAGDRTADL
-234 AHSMLS
+234 AHPMLS
-240 LAVRA
+240 LAVRSA
-245 SGHGA
+245 GHGA

-258 ETHWDAQALRLVGRP
+258 ETYWDATAYRVVDRP
-273 APERGGTSPAP
+273 VPPEGAPAAAP
-284 SLDLVVHPEDLP
+284 DLDGLVHPEDLP
-296 DVQAAMAE
+296 DVQAALAE
-304 ALATGGPYRIRYRVP
+304 ALATGGPYRIEYRVP
-319 RRGGGV
+319 RRGGGA

-348 IADLDH
+348 LADRD
-354 GRTPGERPPG
+354 RARAPEEQPPAGEPG
-364 DGAPGGRSP
+364 DGAP
-373 APSGPGSP
+373 
-381 SGPGQEPAGTTEGT
+381 
-395 SAAGARSALLLALTR
+395 AAGARSALLLALTR
-410 ALSRAVT
+410 SLSRAVT
-417 VRDVTTAVTDICRPA
+417 VRDVTTAVTDVARPA
-432 FGAAGIVLDLV
+432 FGAASIVLDLV

-458 ERRTELT
+458 PRRTELT
-465 RLADLSEGVMQR
+465 RLADLSEGVMQHS
-477 ALARSA
+477 LARSA

-488 PARRGRGRGAD
+488 PGRARRGVG
-499 RTAGPAGGTGRGEGD
+499 GPLT
-514 GTGGGTGSPLA
+514 

-534 IASGRQ
+534 VASGRQ
-540 VGSCLITFATERAFG
+540 VGSCLITFSTDRAFG
-555 REDRTLYSSFAGILA
+555 REDRTLYSAFAGILA

-602 GIASAARYLPSTE
+602 GLASAARYLPSTE

-680 TELDTELFATCLY
+680 SELDTDLFATCLY

-701 TVRAAR
+701 TLRAAR
-707 AGHPAPV
+707 AGHPSPV
-714 RVTADARAVEL
+714 RIAADAKAVEL
-725 NLPGGPPLGVAPERP
+725 DLPGGPPLGVDPGMP
-740 YPLAV
+740 YQLAV
-745 EYLPPGET
+745 GHLAVGET
-753 LLAYTDGLVEDRE
+753 LLVYTDGLVEDRE

-772 VHRMLGGLELWAR
+772 VQRMLGGLELWAR
-785 NTGPVRVEP
+785 QTGPVRL
-794 GPDLEK
+794 GPAAALER

-821 LLLHRLSAVHQRG
+821 LLLHRSSPVQ

>member
-20 LGCADAA
+20 LGCTSAA

-35 EGPSWITGEGSA
+35 EGPAWITGEGSA

-73 SVVDPAGDL
+73 GVVDPAGDL
-82 PAAMALRL
+82 PAATALRL

-99 RTSADYP
+99 RTSVDYP

-118 VATLPMIVDG
+118 VIALPMVVDEQ
-128 RPLGVLAL
+128 PVGVLAL

-149 DVLETLADAC
+149 DVLETLGDASA
-159 GHRLGH
+159 HRLAH
-165 LLEHARAGTGALGG
+165 LLDHA
-179 TGGTGG
+179 
-185 HPGHGEQPGGGGHPE
+185 HPE
-200 PEGQP
+200 
-205 GRGGRPDRG
+205 RRARTDRG
-214 AAHGVRPGP
+214 APAAPGGSAGSHGSAGRRGPGGVRPGP
-223 CAGAADPAAAT
+223 DPDGTGPASAPG
-234 AHSMLS
+234 HPMLS
-240 LAVRA
+240 LALRA
-245 SGHGA
+245 AGHGA

-258 ETHWDAQALRLVGRP
+258 ETYWDAHAHRLVGRP
-273 APERGGTSPAP
+273 APDGSGPAP
-284 SLDLVVHPEDLP
+284 APDLDLLVHPEDLP
-296 DVQAAMAE
+296 DVQAALAE

-319 RRGGGV
+319 RRGGSGV

-348 IADLDH
+348 LADRDH
-354 GRTPGERPPG
+354 GRAPEERPA
-364 DGAPGGRSP
+364 APESGTP
-373 APSGPGSP
+373 AV
-381 SGPGQEPAGTTEGT
+381 
-395 SAAGARSALLLALTR
+395 GARSALLLALTR

-417 VRDVTTAVTDICRPA
+417 VRDVTTTVTDVARPA

-458 ERRTELT
+458 ARRTELT

-488 PARRGRGRGAD
+488 PGRTARGPGGPGRGASAE
-499 RTAGPAGGTGRGEGD
+499 AGNGD
-514 GTGGGTGSPLA
+514 GQDPDGQVTDRQGGDGQGGDGSTGDGPLA

-555 REDRTLYSSFAGILA
+555 REDRTLYSAFAGILA

-591 AMLPRTLPRLP
+591 AMLPRSLPRLP

-625 LLRLPDGRIGLVIGD
+625 LLRLPEGRIGLVIGD

-666 HDPAATLARTSRLL
+666 HDPAATLSRTSRLL
-680 TELDTELFATCLY
+680 TELDTDLFATCLY

-701 TVRAAR
+701 TLRAAR

-714 RVTADARAVEL
+714 RIAENARAVEL
-725 NLPGGPPLGVAPERP
+725 ELPGGPPLGVDPDAP

-745 EYLPPGET
+745 EHLAPGET

-785 NTGPVRVEP
+785 NTGPVRVGP
-794 GPDLEK
+794 GPALER

-821 LLLHRLSAVHQRG
+821 LLLHRLSSGQ

>member
-1 MDPRSSPT
+1 M
-9 ARSAMRCVRLL
+9 
-20 LGCADAA
+20 
-27 ELLGTVLA
+27 
-35 EGPSWITGEGSA
+35 
-47 LYLLDSTGMLRLTAS
+47 
-62 HGLPDW
+62 
-68 AHERY
+68 
-73 SVVDPAGDL
+73 
-82 PAAMALRL
+82 
-90 RRPYLLSPE
+90 
-99 RTSADYP
+99 
-106 NRNAG
+106 
-111 MGTGMVA
+111 
-118 VATLPMIVDG
+118 
-128 RPLGVLAL
+128 
-136 ALAHRGTVPRRDL
+136 
-149 DVLETLADAC
+149 
-159 GHRLGH
+159 
-165 LLEHARAGTGALGG
+165 
-179 TGGTGG
+179 
-185 HPGHGEQPGGGGHPE
+185 
-200 PEGQP
+200 
-205 GRGGRPDRG
+205 
-214 AAHGVRPGP
+214 
-223 CAGAADPAAAT
+223 
-234 AHSMLS
+234 
-240 LAVRA
+240 
-245 SGHGA
+245 
-250 FERDLVTG
+250 
-258 ETHWDAQALRLVGRP
+258 
-273 APERGGTSPAP
+273 
-284 SLDLVVHPEDLP
+284 
-296 DVQAAMAE
+296 
-304 ALATGGPYRIRYRVP
+304 
-319 RRGGGV
+319 

-354 GRTPGERPPG
+354 GRAPGERPPG
-364 DGAPGGRSP
+364 DGPPGGRSP
-373 APSGPGSP
+373 APGTP
-381 SGPGQEPAGTTEGT
+381 SGQEPAGPAEGA

-488 PARRGRGRGAD
+488 PARRGRGRG
-499 RTAGPAGGTGRGEGD
+499 RGPERPVGPAAGTGGGEGD
-514 GTGGGTGSPLA
+514 GTGSPLA

-591 AMLPRTLPRLP
+591 AMLPRTLPQLP

-701 TVRAAR
+701 TLRAAR
-707 AGHPAPV
+707 ARHPAPV
-714 RVTADARAVEL
+714 RSPRTPGRWSWTCPAARRWAW
-725 NLPGGPPLGVAPERP
+725 PPSGP
-740 YPLAV
+740 
-745 EYLPPGET
+745 T
-753 LLAYTDGLVEDRE
+753 
-766 EDYDES
+766 
-772 VHRMLGGLELWAR
+772 
-785 NTGPVRVEP
+785 
-794 GPDLEK
+794 
-800 LADLLTLNVTERRS
+800 RS
-814 RPDDVAL
+814 RSSTCRPA
-821 LLLHRLSAVHQRG
+821 RRCSPTPTAWWRTARRTTTSRCTGCSAGWSCGRATPIRSGPSRGRTWKSWPICSP

>member
-1 MDPRSSPT
+1 MPPSEDENRPADRTQAADRPRTPDRTPPPLGAPT
-9 ARSAMRCVRLL
+9 TRSAMRCVRLL
-20 LGCADAA
+20 LGCTSAA

-35 EGPSWITGEGSA
+35 EGPGWITGEGSA

-62 HGLPDW
+62 HGLPEW

-73 SVVDPAGDL
+73 GVVDPDSEL
-82 PAAMALRL
+82 PAAIALRL
-90 RRPYLLSPE
+90 RRPYLLGPE
-99 RTSADYP
+99 HISVDYP

-111 MGTGMVA
+111 MGTGMIA
-118 VATLPMIVDG
+118 VITLPMVVDE
-128 RPLGVLAL
+128 RPVGVLAL

-149 DVLETLADAC
+149 DVLETIAEAC
-159 GHRLGH
+159 GHRLSH
-165 LLEHARAGTGALGG
+165 LLDHADARLPRDA
-179 TGGTGG
+179 
-185 HPGHGEQPGGGGHPE
+185 
-200 PEGQP
+200 
-205 GRGGRPDRG
+205 RPP
-214 AAHGVRPGP
+214 HGVRSSEG
-223 CAGAADPAAAT
+223 PAAGTDGADAGRPAGP
-234 AHSMLS
+234 AHPLLS

-245 SGHGA
+245 AGHGA

-258 ETHWDAQALRLVGRP
+258 ESYWDIAAFRVTGRP
-273 APERGGTSPAP
+273 VSPDGSAPE
-284 SLDLVVHPEDLP
+284 LDRLVHPEDLP
-296 DVQAAMAE
+296 DVQAALAE
-304 ALATGGPYRIRYRVP
+304 ALATGGHYRIGYRVL
-319 RRGGGV
+319 RRGGRV
-325 IRIEETGEVMLDVHR
+325 ARVEESGEVMLDVHG

-348 IADLDH
+348 LADVGH
-354 GRTPGERPPG
+354 RERPPAQESG
-364 DGAPGGRSP
+364 SP
-373 APSGPGSP
+373 A
-381 SGPGQEPAGTTEGT
+381 
-395 SAAGARSALLLALTR
+395 AARTALLLALTR

-417 VRDVTTAVTDICRPA
+417 VRDVTTAVTDIARPA
-432 FGAAGIVLDLV
+432 LGAAGIVLDLV

-458 ERRTELT
+458 PRRTELT
-465 RLADLSEGVMQR
+465 RLADLSADVMQR
-477 ALARSA
+477 SLTRSA

-488 PARRGRGRGAD
+488 PSAARARRD
-499 RTAGPAGGTGRGEGD
+499 
-514 GTGGGTGSPLA
+514 PLA

-534 IASGRQ
+534 VASGQQ
-540 VGSCLITFATERAFG
+540 VGSCLITFAAERAFS
-555 REDRTLYSSFAGILA
+555 REDRTLYSAFAGILA

-680 TELDTELFATCLY
+680 SELDTELFATCLY
-693 LTLDPADG
+693 LTLDPAG
-701 TVRAAR
+701 GELTAAR

-714 RVTADARAVEL
+714 RITTGARAVEL
-725 NLPGGPPLGVAPERP
+725 ELPGGPPLGVDPEQP
-740 YPLAV
+740 YPLVVDRLAA
-745 EYLPPGET
+745 GET
-753 LLAYTDGLVEDRE
+753 LLVYTDGLVEDRE

-772 VHRMLGGLELWAR
+772 VQRMLGGLELWAR
-785 NTGPVRVEP
+785 QAGPGRL
-794 GPDLEK
+794 GAAASLER

-821 LLLHRLSAVHQRG
+821 LLLHRMSPLP

>member
-1 MDPRSSPT
+1 MDLSSPWLPPSEDESRTPRSSPT

-20 LGCADAA
+20 LGCSSAA

-47 LYLLDSTGMLRLTAS
+47 LYLLDSAGMLRLTAS

-99 RTSADYP
+99 RTSVDYP
-106 NRNAG
+106 NRNTG

-118 VATLPMIVDG
+118 IITLPMIVDAQ
-128 RPLGVLAL
+128 PIGVLAL

-159 GHRLGH
+159 AHRLSH
-165 LLEHARAGTGALGG
+165 LLDHAHAETRV
-179 TGGTGG
+179 
-185 HPGHGEQPGGGGHPE
+185 P
-200 PEGQP
+200 
-205 GRGGRPDRG
+205 R
-214 AAHGVRPGP
+214 GVRPGP
-223 CAGAADPAAAT
+223 AAGTAGDAPDRAAGL
-234 AHSMLS
+234 AHPMLS
-240 LAVRA
+240 LAVRSA
-245 SGHGA
+245 GHGA

-258 ETHWDAQALRLVGRP
+258 ETFWDTQAYRVVGQPPP
-273 APERGGTSPAP
+273 AEGSPAGAP
-284 SLDLVVHPEDLP
+284 DLDRIVHPEDLP
-296 DVQAAMAE
+296 DVQAALAE
-304 ALATGGPYRIRYRVP
+304 ALATGGPYRIRYRVL

-325 IRIEETGEVMLDVHR
+325 VRIEETGEVMLDVHR

-348 IADLDH
+348 LADRDRA
-354 GRTPGERPPG
+354 RTAGEGPAADEPG
-364 DGAPGGRSP
+364 DSP
-373 APSGPGSP
+373 
-381 SGPGQEPAGTTEGT
+381 T
-395 SAAGARSALLLALTR
+395 AGARSALLLALTR
-410 ALSRAVT
+410 ALSRAIT
-417 VRDVTTAVTDICRPA
+417 VRDVTTTVTDIAGPA
-432 FGAAGIVLDLV
+432 FGAASIVLDLV

-458 ERRTELT
+458 PRRTELT
-465 RLADLSEGVMQR
+465 RLADLSEGVMQHS
-477 ALARSA
+477 LARAA

-488 PARRGRGRGAD
+488 PGGGGRGGEN
-499 RTAGPAGGTGRGEGD
+499 GPLT
-514 GTGGGTGSPLA
+514 

-534 IASGRQ
+534 VASGRQ
-540 VGSCLITFATERAFG
+540 VGSCLITFATERVFG
-555 REDRTLYSSFAGILA
+555 REDRTLYSAFAGVLA

-625 LLRLPDGRIGLVIGD
+625 LLRLPDGKIGLVIGD

-656 SGLRAYATDG
+656 SALRAYATDG
-666 HDPAATLARTSRLL
+666 HDPAATLARTGRLL
-680 TELDTELFATCLY
+680 SGLDTDLFATCLY

-701 TVRAAR
+701 TLRAAR
-707 AGHPAPV
+707 AGHPSPV
-714 RVTADARAVEL
+714 RITAEAEAVEL
-725 NLPGGPPLGVAPERP
+725 DLPGGPPLGVDPGVP
-740 YPLAV
+740 YQLSVGHLSA
-745 EYLPPGET
+745 GET
-753 LLAYTDGLVEDRE
+753 LLVYTDGLVEDRA

-772 VHRMLGGLELWAR
+772 VQRMLGGLELWAR
-785 NTGPVRVEP
+785 QAGPVRI
-794 GPDLEK
+794 GPAPALER

-821 LLLHRLSAVHQRG
+821 LLLHRMAAVPR

>member
-1 MDPRSSPT
+1 
-9 ARSAMRCVRLL
+9 MRCVRLL
-20 LGCADAA
+20 LGCSSAA

-35 EGPSWITGEGSA
+35 EGPVWITGEGSA
-47 LYLLDSTGMLRLTAS
+47 LYLLDSAGMLRLTAS

-73 SVVDPAGDL
+73 GLVDPAGEL
-82 PAAMALRL
+82 PAAVALRL

-99 RTSADYP
+99 HTSVDYP

-111 MGTGMVA
+111 LGTGMVA
-118 VATLPMIVDG
+118 VVALPLVVDE
-128 RPLGVLAL
+128 RPIGVLAL
-136 ALAHRGTVPRRDL
+136 ALAHRGTVPGRDL
-149 DVLETLADAC
+149 DVLETIAGACAHRLHHLLDHGPAHAEPRPADA
-159 GHRLGH
+159 GPGSA
-165 LLEHARAGTGALGG
+165 HADARPAHA
-179 TGGTGG
+179 
-185 HPGHGEQPGGGGHPE
+185 E
-200 PEGQP
+200 P
-205 GRGGRPDRG
+205 RPPR
-214 AAHGVRPGP
+214 RTEPGP
-223 CAGAADPAAAT
+223 APS
-234 AHSMLS
+234 HPLLS

-245 SGHGA
+245 AGHGA

-258 ETHWDAQALRLVGRP
+258 ESHWDAAAFALAGRP
-273 APERGGTSPAP
+273 VAPDGAAPELERI
-284 SLDLVVHPEDLP
+284 VHPEDLP
-296 DVQAAMAE
+296 DVRAALAE
-304 ALATGGPYRIRYRVP
+304 ALAGGGRYRIGYRMLRP
-319 RRGGGV
+319 GGRV
-325 IRIEETGEVMLDVHR
+325 VRVEESGEVMLDVHG
-340 RPVRIAGL
+340 RPVRMAGL
-348 IADLDH
+348 IADVDH
-354 GRTPGERPPG
+354 RPAREVG
-364 DGAPGGRSP
+364 
-373 APSGPGSP
+373 SGPDP
-381 SGPGQEPAGTTEGT
+381 
-395 SAAGARSALLLALTR
+395 AGARTALLLSLTR

-417 VRDVTTAVTDICRPA
+417 VRDVTAAVTDVAGPA
-432 FGAAGIVLDLV
+432 FGADSIVLDLV

-458 ERRTELT
+458 PRRAELT
-465 RLADLSEGVMQR
+465 RLADLSAPVMQDS
-477 ALARSA
+477 LARSA

-488 PARRGRGRGAD
+488 PGNRPRA
-499 RTAGPAGGTGRGEGD
+499 TG
-514 GTGGGTGSPLA
+514 A

-534 IASGRQ
+534 VASGRQ
-540 VGSCLITFATERAFG
+540 VGSCLITFAAERAFS
-555 REDRTLYSSFAGILA
+555 REDRTLYSAFAGILA

-584 RATELQR
+584 RAGELQR

-625 LLRLPDGRIGLVIGD
+625 LLKLPDGRIGLVIGD

-680 TELDTELFATCLY
+680 AELDTELFATCLY

-701 TVRAAR
+701 GLTAAR

-714 RVTADARAVEL
+714 RIAADATAVEL
-725 NLPGGPPLGVAPERP
+725 ELPGGPPLGVDPGQA
-740 YPLAV
+740 YPLATGR
-745 EYLPPGET
+745 LGAGET

-772 VHRMLGGLELWAR
+772 VQRMLGGLELWAR
-785 NTGPVRVEP
+785 QTGPGRI
-794 GPDLEK
+794 GPAPALER

-821 LLLHRLSAVHQRG
+821 LLLHRVVSPA

>member
-1 MDPRSSPT
+1 MDLTSPWASPSEDESRTPRSSPT

-20 LGCADAA
+20 LGCTTAAD
-27 ELLGTVLA
+27 LLGTVLA
-35 EGPSWITGEGSA
+35 EGPGWITGEGSA
-47 LYLLDSTGMLRLTAS
+47 LYLLDSVGMLRLTAS

-73 SVVDPAGDL
+73 STVDPASDL

-99 RTSADYP
+99 HTSIDYP
-106 NRNAG
+106 NKNAG

-118 VATLPMIVDG
+118 VITLPMIVDE
-128 RPLGVLAL
+128 RPVGVLSL
-136 ALAHRGTVPRRDL
+136 ALAHRGTVPHRDL
-149 DVLETLADAC
+149 DVLETIGEACAHRLSHLLDHADARIPR
-159 GHRLGH
+159 GPAETPQDGDGSLP
-165 LLEHARAGTGALGG
+165 AGLA
-179 TGGTGG
+179 
-185 HPGHGEQPGGGGHPE
+185 HP
-200 PEGQP
+200 
-205 GRGGRPDRG
+205 
-214 AAHGVRPGP
+214 
-223 CAGAADPAAAT
+223 
-234 AHSMLS
+234 MLS

-245 SGHGA
+245 AGHGA

-258 ETHWDAQALRLVGRP
+258 ESYWDAAAFQVTGQPATADGS
-273 APERGGTSPAP
+273 APE
-284 SLDLVVHPEDLP
+284 LDRIVHPEDLP
-296 DVQAAMAE
+296 DVQAALAE
-304 ALATGGPYRIRYRVP
+304 ALATGGRYRIEYRVL
-319 RRGGGV
+319 RRGGKV
-325 IRIEETGEVMLDVHR
+325 ARIEETGEVMLDVHD
-340 RPVRIAGL
+340 RPVRVAGL
-348 IADLDH
+348 LTDREQSRAQSREQ
-354 GRTPGERPPG
+354 GREQNREQRGTP
-364 DGAPGGRSP
+364 
-373 APSGPGSP
+373 
-381 SGPGQEPAGTTEGT
+381 
-395 SAAGARSALLLALTR
+395 AGARTALLLALTR

-417 VRDVTTAVTDICRPA
+417 VRDVTTAVTDVARPT
-432 FGAAGIVLDLV
+432 FGAASIVLDLV

-458 ERRTELT
+458 PRRTELT
-465 RLADLSEGVMQR
+465 RLADLSEDVMQH
-477 ALARSA
+477 ALTRSA

-488 PARRGRGRGAD
+488 PGAGRVRH
-499 RTAGPAGGTGRGEGD
+499 GPLT
-514 GTGGGTGSPLA
+514 

-534 IASGRQ
+534 VASGRQ
-540 VGSCLITFATERAFG
+540 VGSCLITFATERVFS
-555 REDRTLYSSFAGILA
+555 REDRTLYSAFAGILA

-576 RLYDTHHH
+576 RLYDTHLH

-591 AMLPRTLPRLP
+591 AMLPRTLPRLS

-625 LLRLPDGRIGLVIGD
+625 LLKLPDDRIGLVIGD

-693 LTLDPADG
+693 LTLDPTDG
-701 TVRAAR
+701 ALTAAR

-714 RVTADARAVEL
+714 RIADAKAAEL
-725 NLPGGPPLGVAPERP
+725 DLPGGPPLGVDPGQP

-745 EYLPPGET
+745 DRLSVGET
-753 LLAYTDGLVEDRE
+753 LLVYTDGLVEDRE

-772 VHRMLGGLELWAR
+772 VQRMLGGLELWAR
-785 NTGPVRVEP
+785 QTGPARIGAAP
-794 GPDLEK
+794 ALER

-821 LLLHRLSAVHQRG
+821 LLLHRTSPLP

>member
-1 MDPRSSPT
+1 MDLTSPWLPPSEDDSRTQPSSPGG
-9 ARSAMRCVRLL
+9 RSAMRCVRLL
-20 LGCADAA
+20 LSCTTAA

-35 EGPSWITGEGSA
+35 EGPGWITGEGSA
-47 LYLLDSTGMLRLTAS
+47 LYLLDPAGMLRLTAS

-73 SVVDPAGDL
+73 STVDPAGDL

-90 RRPYLLSPE
+90 RRPYLLTPE
-99 RTSADYP
+99 HTSVDYP

-118 VATLPMIVDG
+118 VITLPMIVDE
-128 RPLGVLAL
+128 RPVGVLAL

-149 DVLETLADAC
+149 DVLETIGDACAHRLSHLLDHADARRPQ
-159 GHRLGH
+159 GP
-165 LLEHARAGTGALGG
+165 APA
-179 TGGTGG
+179 
-185 HPGHGEQPGGGGHPE
+185 PE
-200 PEGQP
+200 DS
-205 GRGGRPDRG
+205 GRPAG
-214 AAHGVRPGP
+214 LAHP
-223 CAGAADPAAAT
+223 
-234 AHSMLS
+234 MLS

-245 SGHGA
+245 AGHGA

-258 ETHWDAQALRLVGRP
+258 ESYWDAEAFRITGQPAAPDGA
-273 APERGGTSPAP
+273 APE
-284 SLDLVVHPEDLP
+284 LDRIVHPEDLP
-296 DVQAAMAE
+296 DVQAAVAE
-304 ALATGGPYRIRYRVP
+304 ALATGGRYRIAYRVL
-319 RRGGGV
+319 RGGG
-325 IRIEETGEVMLDVHR
+325 RAASIEETGEVMLDVHG

-348 IADLDH
+348 FADREH
-354 GRTPGERPPG
+354 GRRPGRERPEEPA
-364 DGAPGGRSP
+364 GAPT
-373 APSGPGSP
+373 GPGSP
-381 SGPGQEPAGTTEGT
+381 TARAGAAPAG
-395 SAAGARSALLLALTR
+395 AAPDTARRDAPATARTALLLALTR

-417 VRDVTTAVTDICRPA
+417 VRDVTTTVTDVARPA
-432 FGAAGIVLDLV
+432 FGAASIVLDLV

-458 ERRTELT
+458 PRRTELT
-465 RLADLSEGVMQR
+465 RLADLSEGVMQH
-477 ALARSA
+477 ALTRSA

-488 PARRGRGRGAD
+488 PGAARGQRG
-499 RTAGPAGGTGRGEGD
+499 
-514 GTGGGTGSPLA
+514 PLT

-540 VGSCLITFATERAFG
+540 VGSCLITFATERAFS
-555 REDRTLYSSFAGILA
+555 REDRTLYSAFAGILA

-584 RATELQR
+584 RATQLQR

-680 TELDTELFATCLY
+680 AELDTDLFATCLY

-701 TVRAAR
+701 ALTAAR
-707 AGHPAPV
+707 AGHPPPV
-714 RVTADARAVEL
+714 RVADARAVEL
-725 NLPGGPPLGVAPERP
+725 DVPGGPPLGVDPGQP
-740 YPLAV
+740 YPLTVGRLAV
-745 EYLPPGET
+745 GET

-772 VHRMLGGLELWAR
+772 VQRMLGGLELWAR
-785 NTGPVRVEP
+785 RTGPDRIGAAP
-794 GPDLEK
+794 ALER

-821 LLLHRLSAVHQRG
+821 LLLHRTSPLP